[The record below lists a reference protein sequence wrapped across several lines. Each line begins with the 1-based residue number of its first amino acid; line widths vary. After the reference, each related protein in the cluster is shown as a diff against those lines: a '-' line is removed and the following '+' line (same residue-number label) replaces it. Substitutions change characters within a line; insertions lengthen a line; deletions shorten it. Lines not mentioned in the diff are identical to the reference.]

1 MIRAALASLA
11 ILMAVGPA
19 PALADAPKTS
29 LRPIARIGDIPVPRA
44 EPAPTP
50 DPTPTP
56 AETVVVTEPEAQ
68 PNTQQQPDAI
78 RPGAR
83 KVGQGLFK
91 SLRPQRRTERS
102 KKQAR
107 TVIRQRQKGAV
118 CGDVALQGDVIGRV
132 PGRIKGCGIENA
144 IKLRSVSGIALSQPA
159 LMDCTTA
166 KSFKTWV
173 DRGLKPAIGS
183 RGGGVAGLGIAAHY
197 ACRTRNNKPGAK
209 LSEHS
214 TGRAIDISSI
224 LLRDGTQIT
233 LLKHWNSKAYGKPL
247 RQMHGAACGPF
258 GTVLG
263 PNADR
268 YHLDH
273 FHFDTARYRSGSY
286 CR

>member
-11 ILMAVGPA
+11 LSLALGAA
-19 PALADAPKTS
+19 PTLADAPRTS
-29 LRPIARIGDIPVPRA
+29 LRPVARAASAPLPA
-44 EPAPTP
+44 QAQKPAP
-50 DPTPTP
+50 
-56 AETVVVTEPEAQ
+56 AAQ
-68 PNTQQQPDAI
+68 QIASND

-83 KVGQGLFK
+83 KPGQGLFK
-91 SLRPQRRTERS
+91 SLRPQRRTEAT

-118 CGDVALQGDVIGRV
+118 CGDLALQGEVVGRV

-166 KSFKTWV
+166 KSFKSWV
-173 DRGLKPAIGS
+173 ERGLKPAIGK

-197 ACRTRNNKPGAK
+197 ACRTRNNQPGAK

-214 TGRAIDISSI
+214 KGRAIDISSI
-224 LLRDGTQIT
+224 LLRDGSQIT
-233 LLKHWNSKAYGKPL
+233 LLKHWNSKSFGKPL
-247 RQMHGAACGPF
+247 RQMHSAACGPF

-263 PNADR
+263 PNANR